1 MGRKRIRLGLI
12 ALNVFVAVL
21 LALLVYLVTET
32 SRKAYTD
39 LANDTASNLV
49 TVVQSN
55 ITSELSRVDALL
67 QSAVAELNRMKAEG
81 LASDA
86 EINIVLESY
95 RSLLPGVEGLRM
107 ADAQGRVRWGNSLP
121 AGPAVIVTDRPFFI
135 DCRDRKDGRV
145 SVNGPV
151 RSRVSD
157 HWVVSLSR
165 PLRVGDRFDGVL
177 YATVAVEHFQK
188 LFAAYDID
196 DQDAVTLRTDAL
208 QLVARRAPGS
218 SSPVDVGS
226 SKVSPD
232 LLAALAK
239 QPEHGLLETRT
250 ALDGITRIS
259 AYRRT
264 PDWPFIVLAGLGSE
278 SFYAPWKTQRQ
289 QIALLAGLAWLL
301 FAGATVV
308 IYRANRRVSR
318 SLRELAASA
327 HRTQALLRTA
337 ADGIHVI
344 DRQGRLVG
352 MSDSFA
358 KMLGSSREALMGRH
372 ASSWDANRDEAEVNS
387 WLSGLKNGDQQ
398 RVEVQHRCEDGS
410 IIDVELHLSAAEI
423 EGELFVY
430 GSARDISERKRLLAS
445 IEQQSAQIRDLY
457 DQAPCGYHSVDEN
470 GCILHINATL
480 LEWLGR
486 SADQVLGRPATDFLD
501 EASRAKLAETF
512 PRLKS
517 DGWLESVEVRILPTE
532 GPPRLLRGNAV
543 AVYDEEG
550 EFLMSRTVS
559 LDITLEAEAM
569 EQVQLML
576 REQTAMLDN
585 DIVGMARLRNRNMVW
600 KNRAMDRIFGYAP
613 GELDGQSIRILYPDE
628 ESYAKVG
635 AEAYPV
641 LSTGQQYRTL
651 RPMRH
656 KDGRPLWIEL
666 ASVRLTDELSLWT
679 LADVTAL
686 KDAQARA
693 EHLAFHDGLTGLPN
707 RLLLADRIRQAI
719 AAATREQ
726 LCVAVC
732 YLDLDGFKQVND
744 RWGHDAGDAL
754 LVEVGR
760 RIQSVLRAGDTAARV
775 GGDEFV
781 VLLGQLEPNDGWRLV
796 LDRLIQSI
804 QQPVALEGGVSAQV
818 GTSIGVA
825 IAPNDGTEPSVL
837 LAKAD
842 QTMLKAK
849 RAGKGRIELAT

>member
-1 MGRKRIRLGLI
+1 MSRRRIRLGLL
-12 ALNVFVAVL
+12 ALNIFVAAL

-32 SRKAYTD
+32 SRKAYAE
-39 LANDTASNLV
+39 LANDTAGNLA
-49 TVVQSN
+49 TVVQAN
-55 ITSELSRVDALL
+55 ISSELSRVDALL
-67 QSAVAELNRMKAEG
+67 QSALAELSRMKAAG
-81 LASDA
+81 PASDA
-86 EINIVLESY
+86 EINAVLESY

-107 ADAQGRVRWGNSLP
+107 TDAQGYVRWGNSLP
-121 AGPAVIVTDRPFFI
+121 AGPAVVVADRPFFL
-135 DCRDRKDGRV
+135 DTRARTDGHV

-151 RSRVSD
+151 RSRVSS

-165 PLRVGDRFDGVL
+165 PARVGTRFDGVL
-177 YATVAVEHFQK
+177 YATVAVDHFQK
-188 LFAAYDID
+188 LFATYDVD
-196 DQDAVTLRTDAL
+196 DQDAVTLRTDTL
-208 QLVARRAPGS
+208 QLVARHAPGS
-218 SSPVDVGS
+218 TAPVDVGS

-232 LLAALAK
+232 LVAALARQPK
-239 QPEHGLLETRT
+239 QGLLETVT
-250 ALDGITRIS
+250 ALDGITRIT

-264 PDWPFIVLAGLGSE
+264 GDWPFIVLAGLGSD
-278 SFYAPWKTQRQ
+278 SFYAPWREQRQ
-289 QIALLAGLAWLL
+289 QIALLAGLAWLM
-301 FAGATVV
+301 FAAATVV
-308 IYRANRRVSR
+308 IYRSNRRVSL
-318 SLRELAASA
+318 SLREVAASA

-337 ADGIHVI
+337 ADGIHII

-352 MSDSFA
+352 MSDSFPR
-358 KMLGSSREALMGRH
+358 MLGYSREALFGRH
-372 ASSWDANRDEAEVNS
+372 VSSWDANQSEAQINS
-387 WLSGLKNGDQQ
+387 WLGGLKDGDQQ
-398 RVEVQHRCEDGS
+398 RVEVQLRCENGN

-430 GSARDISERKRLLAS
+430 GSARDITERKRLLAS

-470 GCILHINATL
+470 GCIIHINATL

-486 SADQVLGRPATDFLD
+486 PAEQVLGRPATDFMD
-501 EASRAKLAETF
+501 EASRAKLQDSF

-517 DGWLESVEVRILPTE
+517 DGWLDNVEVRILPSE

-543 AVYDEEG
+543 AIYDDEG
-550 EFLMSRTVS
+550 NFLMSRTVS

-585 DIVGMARLRNRNMVW
+585 DIVGMTRLRGRNMVW

-613 GELDGQSIRILYPDE
+613 GELDGQSIRMLYPDD

-635 AEAYPV
+635 AEAYPR
-641 LSTGQQYRTL
+641 LSAGHQYRTL
-651 RPMRH
+651 LPMRH

-666 ASVRLTDELSLWT
+666 ASVRLTEELSLWT

-804 QQPVALEGGVSAQV
+804 QQPVLLEGGVSAQV

-825 IAPNDGTEPSVL
+825 IAPGDGTEPSVL

>member
-1 MGRKRIRLGLI
+1 MPLGDKFRWTGREPMGRRRIRLGLI
-12 ALNVFVAVL
+12 ALNLFVAAL
-21 LALLVYLVTET
+21 LALLVYLVTQT
-32 SRKAYTD
+32 SRKAYAE
-39 LANDTASNLV
+39 LANDTAGNLA
-49 TVVQSN
+49 TVVQAN

-67 QSAVAELNRMKAEG
+67 QSALAELNRLKADG
-81 LASDA
+81 HASDA
-86 EINIVLESY
+86 EINTVLESY

-107 ADAQGRVRWGNSLP
+107 TDAEGHVRWGNSLP
-121 AGPAVIVTDRPFFI
+121 PGPAVVVADRPFFL
-135 DCRDRKDGRV
+135 DSRDRKDGRV

-157 HWVVSLSR
+157 HWVVSLAR
-165 PLRVGDRFDGVL
+165 PARVGDRFDGVL

-188 LFAAYDID
+188 LFATYDID
-196 DQDAVTLRTDAL
+196 DQDAVTLRTDSL

-218 SSPVDVGS
+218 SAPVDVGS

-232 LLAALAK
+232 LTAALAK
-239 QPEHGLLETRT
+239 QPAQGLLETRT
-250 ALDGITRIS
+250 ALDGITRIT
-259 AYRRT
+259 AYHRI
-264 PDWPFIVLAGLGSE
+264 PDWPFIVLAGLGSD
-278 SFYAPWKTQRQ
+278 SFYAPWREQRQ
-289 QIALLAGLAWLL
+289 QIALLAGVAWLL

-308 IYRANRRVSR
+308 IYRANRRVSQ
-318 SLRELAASA
+318 SLRDLAASA

-337 ADGIHVI
+337 ADGIHII
-344 DRQGRLVG
+344 DRQGRLVA

-358 KMLGSSREALMGRH
+358 RMLGSSREALMGRH
-372 ASSWDANRDEAEVNS
+372 ASTWDANQDEAQINK
-387 WLSGLKNGDQQ
+387 WLSGLKDGDNQ
-398 RVEVQHRCEDGS
+398 RVEVQHRRDDGD
-410 IIDVELHLSAAEI
+410 IIDVELELSATEI

-470 GCILHINATL
+470 GCIIHINATL
-480 LEWLGR
+480 LGWLGR
-486 SADQVLGRPATDFLD
+486 TADQVLGRPATDFLD
-501 EASRAKLAETF
+501 EASRAILQDAF
-512 PRLKS
+512 PRMKS
-517 DGWLESVEVRILPTE
+517 DGWLEGVEVRIVPTE
-532 GPPRLLRGNAV
+532 GPSRLIRGNAV
-543 AVYDEEG
+543 AVYDAEG

-600 KNRAMDRIFGYAP
+600 KNRAMDRIFGYEP
-613 GELDGQSIRILYPDE
+613 GELDGQSIRMLYPDE
-628 ESYAKVG
+628 ESYLKVG
-635 AEAYPV
+635 AEAYP
-641 LSTGQQYRTL
+641 LLHAGQHYRTQL
-651 RPMRH
+651 PMRH

-666 ASVRLTDELSLWT
+666 ASVRLTEELSLWT

-719 AAATREQ
+719 AAAAREQ

-781 VLLGQLEPNDGWRLV
+781 VLLGQLEPDGGWRQV
-796 LDRLIQSI
+796 LDRLIQAI
-804 QQPVALEGGVSAQV
+804 QLPVLLDGGATAQV

-825 IAPNDGTEPSVL
+825 IAPNDGTEPL
-837 LAKAD
+837 RRCWPRP
-842 QTMLKAK
+842 T
-849 RAGKGRIELAT
+849 RRC